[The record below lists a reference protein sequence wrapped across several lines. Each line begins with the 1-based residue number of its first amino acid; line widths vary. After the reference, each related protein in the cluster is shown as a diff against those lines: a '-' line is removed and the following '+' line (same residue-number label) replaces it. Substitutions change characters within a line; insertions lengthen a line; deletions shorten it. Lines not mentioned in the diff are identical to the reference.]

1 MTDTHAYKQLEA
13 LFHKIHNLRHL
24 ASMAHWDSATMMPP
38 GGSEARG
45 EALAEISSLIND
57 LLGSPATG
65 ELLER
70 ADQARDRL
78 SAWEQANLREMK
90 REWFNASSVT
100 SELVRRHAIA
110 SSRCENAWRSLREQN
125 NWKDFQPL
133 LSEVI
138 ELTREQAAMRSDASG
153 LSPYDALLNL
163 YEPGQLSSQLDAVF
177 SRLKAFLPSFVMHI
191 AEQQKADVLVQPA
204 GQFPAEKQ
212 KALAMEL
219 MEAVGFDFQHG
230 RLDTSHHP
238 FCGGVPEDVRITT
251 RYSNNDFSESLM
263 GVLHETGHAKYEQG
277 LPRKWISQPVGR
289 ARSMGIHESQS
300 LFQEM
305 QICRGQAFLQF
316 SAPLMHRHLGN
327 GQTPDSCW
335 DADNLYQL
343 YNRVK
348 PGYIRVN
355 ADEASYPLHVILRY
369 ELEQDLI
376 SGSLKVADIPEAW
389 NEKMQAYLGLPTKD
403 NYRDG
408 CMQDI
413 HWTHG
418 MLGYFPTYT
427 LGAMN
432 AAQLYQAANQSIT
445 SLDEQI
451 SRGDFLALNQWQA
464 ENIWSWGSYHSTD
477 ALMQQA
483 TGEILNPDHFIRH
496 LRERFTPA

>member
-1 MTDTHAYKQLEA
+1 MSTTTAYNQLET
-13 LFHKIHNLRHL
+13 LFHKIHNLSHL
-24 ASMAHWDSATMMPP
+24 ASMAHWDSAAMMPP

-57 LLGSPATG
+57 LEGSNETG
-65 ELLER
+65 ELVEK
-70 ADQARDRL
+70 AKQDRDSL
-78 SAWEQANLREMK
+78 SDWQQANLREME
-90 REWFNASSVT
+90 RHWFNASSIS
-100 SELVRRHAIA
+100 SELVRAHAIA
-110 SSRCENAWRSLREQN
+110 SSRCENAWRKLRGEN
-125 NWKDFQPL
+125 NWEDFQPL

-138 ELTREQAAMRSDASG
+138 DLTREQAAMRSQASG
-153 LSPYDALLNL
+153 LSPYDALLDL
-163 YEPGQLSSQLDAVF
+163 YEPGQLSRNIDLVF
-177 SRLKAFLPSFVMHI
+177 AELKDFLPSFV
-191 AEQQKADVLVQPA
+191 AQTVEEQKADILVHPA
-204 GQFPAEKQ
+204 GRFPAEKQ

-219 MEAVGFDFQHG
+219 MQTIGFDFNHG

-251 RYSNNDFSESLM
+251 RYTESDFSESLM

-277 LPRKWISQPVGR
+277 LPREWISQPVGK
-289 ARSMGIHESQS
+289 ARGMGIHESQS

-305 QICRGQAFLQF
+305 QICRGRAFLRYA
-316 SAPLMHRHLGN
+316 APLMHKHLGN
-327 GQTPDSCW
+327 AETPDACW

-369 ELEQDLI
+369 ELEKDLI
-376 SGSLKVADIPEAW
+376 TGKLKVEDIPEAW
-389 NEKMQAYLGLPTKD
+389 DEKMLAYLGLSTKD
-403 NYRDG
+403 NYKDG

-418 MLGYFPTYT
+418 ILGYFPTYS

-432 AAQLYQAANQSIT
+432 AAQLYQAASKA
-445 SLDEQI
+445 LPELEEQI
-451 SRGDFLALNQWQA
+451 GRGEFQALNQWQS
-464 ENIWSWGSYHSTD
+464 ENIWSWGSYYSID

-483 TGEILNPDHFIRH
+483 TGEKLNPEHFIHH
-496 LRERFTPA
+496 LQKRFTPG